1 MLLLWLFF
9 IVVIVVAVVSAV
21 VSLKRLGLGTVVVVV
36 VVVAFAVII
45 VVVIVVAVVVFVLVA
60 FLVVFVCLF
69 VCLFF
74 KSLINLLQITLQRL
88 AAQVCGLFVDV
99 EEKNFERR
107 IATVLPIVAS
117 VIAPDQFE
125 PVI

>member
-1 MLLLWLFF
+1 M
-9 IVVIVVAVVSAV
+9 
-21 VSLKRLGLGTVVVVV
+21 
-36 VVVAFAVII
+36 
-45 VVVIVVAVVVFVLVA
+45 VVFYCCHRCSCCQCCR
-60 FLVVFVCLF
+60 FVKKAWAWYCRCRRCCCCFCCYYRGCYCCCCFCLCPCCFPCGFCSF

-125 PVI
+125 PVILTC